1 MNEIILA
8 SNNQN
13 KVKELGEKL
22 ASFGIKV
29 YSQSEAGFDI
39 EVEENGTTLAENS
52 YLKAKAIYD
61 LSKKPVI
68 ADDSGLFV
76 DALDG
81 APGIYSARFA
91 GEGKSDA
98 DRRAKLLEM
107 MKDVP
112 KEKRTAHFA
121 TVVCYIDECGEV
133 HYFEGR
139 ADGVIGFEE
148 VGTNGFG
155 FDPLFIYEG
164 KTFAERTRE
173 EKGAISHRGKAIA
186 KFVEYV
192 SGR

>member
-8 SNNQN
+8 TNNPN

-22 ASFGIKV
+22 AKFGIKL
-29 YSQSEAGFDI
+29 YSQSEAGFNI
-39 EVEENGTTLAENS
+39 EVEETGTTLEENS

-81 APGIYSARFA
+81 GPGVYSARFA
-91 GEGKSDA
+91 EDDKK
-98 DRRAKLLEM
+98 RREKLLNLMQNVSE
-107 MKDVP
+107 
-112 KEKRTAHFA
+112 ESRTAHFE
-121 TVVCYIDECGEV
+121 TVICFIDECGKE
-133 HYFEGR
+133 HYFKGR
-139 ADGVIGFEE
+139 VDGTIGFEE

-173 EKGAISHRGKAIA
+173 EKSLVSHRGKAISA
-186 KFVEYV
+186 FVDFI
-192 SGR
+192 SK